1 MDEFGNIYLTD
12 DFYADEALNEKFQL
26 VVSDI
31 KNNIDRNTV
40 ISIALINRLL
50 PVGYNRAKQFF
61 LKLKEKGYL
70 DDKGRLLF
78 DDASEDKKSSSGN
91 GLVLKTVQELCV
103 ENACSMSSKDA
114 PPNQNSLLI
123 SSGFPKIDKLLGG
136 FEKGKMYMIAG
147 RPGYGKS
154 VLALNIAL
162 NIASNPF
169 INKSVLYISTESTEK
184 DMNEQVFS
192 DRLIANLANV
202 SIDEI
207 KADKNLSLH
216 ERMALLKK
224 LKQFN
229 SETPNGKTLSKL
241 HFSFMDGVD
250 VSLIKESISLLNSCE
265 QGISCIIVDPI
276 IKYPTPPSLYKKHLE
291 FLKDLAQKLNVPVI
305 LTSRTTRVAMRRI
318 ISEWRHPEKMN
329 PIVEDLAFS
338 EVVKEYADFVFF
350 IGSKRL
356 YKMSKDLDFI
366 LKLALTV
373 YKEQKRLDGPIRLVF
388 WQDFIKIESNTG
400 TGRR

>member
-78 DDASEDKKSSSGN
+78 EDSSEDKKSSSGN

-114 PPNQNSLLI
+114 LPNQNSLLI
-123 SSGFPKIDKLLGG
+123 SSGFPKIDKFLGG

-169 INKSVLYISTESTEK
+169 INKSVLYISTEK
-184 DMNEQVFS
+184 NMNERVFS
-192 DRLIANLANV
+192 DRLIANLANF

-207 KADKNLSLH
+207 KSNKNLSLH

-229 SETPNGKTLSKL
+229 SEDPNETFSKL

-250 VSLIKESISLLNSCE
+250 VSLIKETISLLNSCE
-265 QGISCIIVDPI
+265 QGISCIIVDPVVS
-276 IKYPTPPSLYKKHLE
+276 YPTPPSLYNKQLE
-291 FLKDLAQKLNVPVI
+291 LLKDLAQKLNVPVI
-305 LTSRTTRVAMRRI
+305 MISQTTIAAMRRVNREWQNPSKQKPI
-318 ISEWRHPEKMN
+318 IEDIAYSE
-329 PIVEDLAFS
+329 IV
-338 EVVKEYADFVFF
+338 KKYADVVMLIERQPIFR
-350 IGSKRL
+350 RL
-356 YKMSKDLDFI
+356 KSGDL
-366 LKLALTV
+366 KTKVELTV
-373 YKEQKRLDGPIRLVF
+373 YKEQKRL
-388 WQDFIKIESNTG
+388 
-400 TGRR
+400 GRRIHFKFFGEFLKVE

>member
-26 VVSDI
+26 VVADI

-78 DDASEDKKSSSGN
+78 DDASEDKKSSFGN

-103 ENACSMSSKDA
+103 ANACSMTSKFA
-114 PPNQNSLLI
+114 LPNQISQLI

-169 INKSVLYISTESTEK
+169 INKTILYISTER
-184 DMNEQVFS
+184 DMNEHVFS
-192 DRLIANLANV
+192 ARLIANLANV
-202 SIDEI
+202 SIDKI
-207 KADKNLSLH
+207 KSNKNLSLH

-229 SETPNGKTLSKL
+229 SEAPNETFSKL

-250 VSLIKESISLLNSCE
+250 VSLIKETISLLNSCE
-265 QGISCIIVDPI
+265 QGISCIIVDPVVS
-276 IKYPTPPSLYKKHLE
+276 YPAPPSLYNKQLE
-291 FLKDLAQKLNVPVI
+291 LLKDLAQKLNVPVI
-305 LTSRTTRVAMRRI
+305 VISQTTIAAMRRVNRERQHPSKQKPI
-318 ISEWRHPEKMN
+318 I
-329 PIVEDLAFS
+329 EDIAYS
-338 EVVKEYADFVFF
+338 AIVKEYADVVMLIERQPIFR
-350 IGSKRL
+350 RL
-356 YKMSKDLDFI
+356 KSGDL
-366 LKLALTV
+366 KTKVELAV
-373 YKEQKRLDGPIRLVF
+373 YKEQRRI
-388 WQDFIKIESNTG
+388 
-400 TGRR
+400 GRRIHFKFFGEFLKVE

>member
-91 GLVLKTVQELCV
+91 GPVLKTVQELCV
-103 ENACSMSSKDA
+103 DNVCCIVPK
-114 PPNQNSLLI
+114 NQDCQFI
-123 SSGFPKIDKLLGG
+123 SSGFPKIDELLGG

-169 INKSVLYISTESTEK
+169 INKSVLYISSEK

-202 SIDEI
+202 SIDKI
-207 KADKNLSLH
+207 KSNKNLSLH

-229 SETPNGKTLSKL
+229 SEAPNETFSKL

-250 VSLIKESISLLNSCE
+250 VSFIKETISLLNSCE
-265 QGISCIIVDPI
+265 QGISCIIVDPVI
-276 IKYPTPPSLYKKHLE
+276 TYPTPPGLYKKNLE
-291 FLKDLAQKLNVPVI
+291 FLKDLSQKLNVPVI
-305 LTSRTTRVAMRRI
+305 VISQTTIAAMRRVNRERQHPSKQKPI
-318 ISEWRHPEKMN
+318 I
-329 PIVEDLAFS
+329 EDIAYS
-338 EVVKEYADFVFF
+338 AIVKEYADVVMLMDRR
-350 IGSKRL
+350 IYRTLKSDALKSKVE
-356 YKMSKDLDFI
+356 
-366 LKLALTV
+366 LTI
-373 YKEQKRLDGPIRLVF
+373 YKEQKRFGSRIHFKFCNYSER
-388 WQDFIKIESNTG
+388 
-400 TGRR
+400 

>member
-50 PVGYNRAKQFF
+50 PVGYNRAKQIF

-78 DDASEDKKSSSGN
+78 DEASEDKKSSFGN

-103 ENACSMSSKDA
+103 DNVCSMTSKFA
-114 PPNQNSLLI
+114 LPNQNSQLI

-169 INKSVLYISTESTEK
+169 INKSVLYMSTEN
-184 DMNEQVFS
+184 DMNEQEFS
-192 DRLIANLANV
+192 ERLTANLANV

-207 KADKNLSLH
+207 KSDKKLSLH

-229 SETPNGKTLSKL
+229 SEDPNETFSKL

-250 VSLIKESISLLNSCE
+250 VSLIKETISLLNSCE
-265 QGISCIIVDPI
+265 QGISCIIVDPVVS
-276 IKYPTPPSLYKKHLE
+276 YPTPPSLYNKQLE
-291 FLKDLAQKLNVPVI
+291 LLKDLAQKLNVPVI
-305 LTSRTTRVAMRRI
+305 VISQTTITAMRRVNRERQHPSKQKPI
-318 ISEWRHPEKMN
+318 I
-329 PIVEDLAFS
+329 EDIAYS
-338 EVVKEYADFVFF
+338 SIVKEYADVVMLIERQPIFR
-350 IGSKRL
+350 RL
-356 YKMSKDLDFI
+356 KSGDL
-366 LKLALTV
+366 KTKVELTV
-373 YKEQKRLDGPIRLVF
+373 YKEQKRL
-388 WQDFIKIESNTG
+388 
-400 TGRR
+400 GRRIHFKFLGEFMKVE

>member
-40 ISIALINRLL
+40 ISIALINRQL

-78 DDASEDKKSSSGN
+78 DDSSDDKKSSSGN
-91 GLVLKTVQELCV
+91 GFVLKTVQELCV
-103 ENACSMSSKDA
+103 ANACSMSSKFA
-114 PPNQNSLLI
+114 LPNQHSQLI
-123 SSGFPKIDKLLGG
+123 NSGFPKIDKLLGG

-169 INKSVLYISTESTEK
+169 INKTILYISTER
-184 DMNEQVFS
+184 DMNEYVFS

-207 KADKNLSLH
+207 KTNKNLSLQDS
-216 ERMALLKK
+216 EVLLKK

-229 SETPNGKTLSKL
+229 TETPNGKTLSKL

-265 QGISCIIVDPI
+265 QGISCIIVDPVVS
-276 IKYPTPPSLYKKHLE
+276 YQAPPSLYNKQLE
-291 FLKDLAQKLNVPVI
+291 LLKDLAQKLNVPVI
-305 LTSRTTRVAMRRI
+305 VISQTTIAAMRRVNRERQHPSKQKPI
-318 ISEWRHPEKMN
+318 IEDIAYSE
-329 PIVEDLAFS
+329 IV
-338 EVVKEYADFVFF
+338 KKYADVVMLIERQPIFR
-350 IGSKRL
+350 RL
-356 YKMSKDLDFI
+356 KSGDL
-366 LKLALTV
+366 KTKVELTV
-373 YKEQKRLDGPIRLVF
+373 YKEQKRL
-388 WQDFIKIESNTG
+388 
-400 TGRR
+400 GRRIHFKFFGEFLKVE

>member
-50 PVGYNRAKQFF
+50 PVGYNRAKQIF

-78 DDASEDKKSSSGN
+78 DEASEDKKSSFGN

-114 PPNQNSLLI
+114 LPNQNSLLI

-169 INKSVLYISTESTEK
+169 INKSVLYISTEK

-207 KADKNLSLH
+207 KSDKNLSLH
-216 ERMALLKK
+216 ERMDLLKK
-224 LKQFN
+224 LKLFD
-229 SETPNGKTLSKL
+229 SEDPNETFSKL

-250 VSLIKESISLLNSCE
+250 VSLIKETISLLNSCE
-265 QGISCIIVDPI
+265 KVISCIIVDPVVS
-276 IKYPTPPSLYKKHLE
+276 YPTPPSLYNKQLE
-291 FLKDLAQKLNVPVI
+291 LLKDLAQKLNVPVI
-305 LTSRTTRVAMRRI
+305 VISQTTITAMRRVNRERQHPSKQKPI
-318 ISEWRHPEKMN
+318 I
-329 PIVEDLAFS
+329 EDIAYS
-338 EVVKEYADFVFF
+338 SIVKEYADVVMLMERQPIFR
-350 IGSKRL
+350 RL
-356 YKMSKDLDFI
+356 KSGDL
-366 LKLALTV
+366 KTKVELTV
-373 YKEQKRLDGPIRLVF
+373 YKEQKRF
-388 WQDFIKIESNTG
+388 
-400 TGRR
+400 GRRIHFKFLGEFMKVE